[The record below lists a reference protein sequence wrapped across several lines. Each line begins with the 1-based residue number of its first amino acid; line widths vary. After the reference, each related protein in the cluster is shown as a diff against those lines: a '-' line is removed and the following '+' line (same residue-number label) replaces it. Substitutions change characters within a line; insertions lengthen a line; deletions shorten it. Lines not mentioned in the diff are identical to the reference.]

1 MQGDGDA
8 MAAVQAILR
17 YMYFGQKKIRNE
29 TCFIQIIKRVGTR
42 GTERGTHKAKVSVKV
57 SGNDVTTEVMRWLT
71 TYEYCPAGSRLEQ
84 VA

>member
-1 MQGDGDA
+1 
-8 MAAVQAILR
+8 MAAVQAVLR

-29 TCFIQIIKRVGTR
+29 TCFIQSEWER